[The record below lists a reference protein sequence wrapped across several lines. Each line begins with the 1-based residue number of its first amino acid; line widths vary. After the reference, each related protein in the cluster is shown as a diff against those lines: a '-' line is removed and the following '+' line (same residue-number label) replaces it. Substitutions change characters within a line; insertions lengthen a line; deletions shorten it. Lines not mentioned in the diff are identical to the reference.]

1 MKEKEAIQIVIEY
14 EKKRGRKARDV
25 SKEKKGYDVESSNRL
40 IEVKLRD
47 FPKRRFVFL
56 TEKEFQTF
64 LKNKN
69 AWLYIVTKD
78 GKVYEI
84 ERDVVLRNTTFR
96 PRWGV
101 SLKKD
106 VVGV

>member
-1 MKEKEAIQIVIEY
+1 MRESEAIQIVIEY
-14 EKKRGRKARDV
+14 EKKKGRKAKDV
-25 SKEKKGYDVESSNRL
+25 RKKKKGYDVDSENRL
-40 IEVKLRD
+40 IEVKLRN

-56 TEKEFQTF
+56 TEREFQTF

-78 GKVYEI
+78 GEVYEI
-84 ERDVVLRNTTFR
+84 ERDLVLQNATFR
-96 PRWGV
+96 PRWKV
-101 SLKKD
+101 SLRKD